1 MKTENKISERVQVGL
16 RIPEPDYSIG
26 LVYLVNCIYLDYFKL
41 ISEEKRN
48 RGIMLHYQSK
58 INNAFLEFFKENM
71 TEELY
76 DLCGR
81 IVFLYRNVIYSEFKY
96 LNKRLSPADRVIV
109 VIRRL
114 LEFIDNKSDLGKDQF
129 FAEIKEIT
137 INLHNNIRWGFK
149 NAKLKRLNNVLTL
162 YFEEGFVGKQC
173 IFNYSL
179 IEEEKKYENRQVL
192 DKSKTL
198 MEDSNTD
205 NITIKL

>member
-41 ISEEKRN
+41 ISEEKRD

-81 IVFLYRNVIYSEFKY
+81 IVFLSSAVRTSGAPP
-96 LNKRLSPADRVIV
+96 SM
-109 VIRRL
+109 
-114 LEFIDNKSDLGKDQF
+114 S
-129 FAEIKEIT
+129 
-137 INLHNNIRWGFK
+137 
-149 NAKLKRLNNVLTL
+149 
-162 YFEEGFVGKQC
+162 
-173 IFNYSL
+173 
-179 IEEEKKYENRQVL
+179 
-192 DKSKTL
+192 SK
-198 MEDSNTD
+198 
-205 NITIKL
+205 